1 MSRIFFIFFAGIL
14 SVASFSAGA
23 TKWPIIPGGKITR
36 CSDKL
41 CTNVAYVW
49 EPTAF
54 TDNPVQERSI
64 PGISTKKIGIVGIHC
79 SGGSPGNFN
88 GCFFLESEGTGL
100 NHFPNLISK
109 CETIS
114 GSSWELT
121 PDSTCETKNKS
132 GGHDGARPGAECA
145 LFGIK
150 SGAILY
156 TPFGDLTASQV
167 ANDRSNLYCVKPI
180 APNVECKLETVGEP
194 VIDHGTVNAG
204 AVSVKTK
211 ELQIDCGENPVIN
224 VVGGTKVSVGGGM
237 YSELKVGTVNNG
249 IIELTST
256 INTAGAEAGTYQG
269 SAVIAVQPQ

>member
-1 MSRIFFIFFAGIL
+1 MSRTFFVIFAGIL

-36 CSDKL
+36 CNDSS
-41 CTNVAYVW
+41 CTIVEYVW

-54 TDNPVQERSI
+54 TNNPVQERSI
-64 PGISTKKIGIVGIHC
+64 PGVNTKKIGIVGVHC
-79 SGGSPGNFN
+79 SVGFPGSFS
-88 GCFFLESEGTGL
+88 GCLFYENEGASL
-100 NHFPNLISK
+100 NHFPMLISK

-114 GSSWELT
+114 ETSWELT
-121 PDSTCETKNKS
+121 PDSTCETRNKS
-132 GGHDGARPGAECA
+132 GGHSGARPGAECA

-156 TPFGDLTASQV
+156 TPFGELTASQV
-167 ANDRSNLYCVKPI
+167 ANDTGNLYCAKPI

-204 AVSVKTK
+204 AVSIKIK

-237 YSELKVGTVNNG
+237 YSELKVGAVNNG
-249 IIELTST
+249 IAELTST

-269 SAVIAVQPQ
+269 SAVITVQPQ